1 MNLKLNFTHGNQ
13 HSQKAVKNTNR
24 NSETRSNLQKTQD
37 PRGREINQVS
47 KEKDL
52 RERNKKIASRKNLL
66 MNHLKVILILFLQN
80 ISSEIIHADV
90 VVSAMID
97 EASSISSEIVE
108 QIEFLPEVFLKYL
121 NWLTQ

>member
-1 MNLKLNFTHGNQ
+1 
-13 HSQKAVKNTNR
+13 
-24 NSETRSNLQKTQD
+24 
-37 PRGREINQVS
+37 
-47 KEKDL
+47 
-52 RERNKKIASRKNLL
+52 

>member
-1 MNLKLNFTHGNQ
+1 
-13 HSQKAVKNTNR
+13 
-24 NSETRSNLQKTQD
+24 
-37 PRGREINQVS
+37 
-47 KEKDL
+47 
-52 RERNKKIASRKNLL
+52 
-66 MNHLKVILILFLQN
+66 MNHLKVILILFLQK